1 MDIVTIL
8 SLVISTLVF
17 LYAIFRDN
25 TSDTEELKERVS
37 VLETNM
43 AVQGTLI
50 ERVSDEVNVHKNTL
64 KALADQMHE
73 LDIKL
78 ERVLTILEK

>member
-1 MDIVTIL
+1 V
-8 SLVISTLVF
+8 SVKPV
-17 LYAIFRDN
+17 AIH
-25 TSDTEELKERVS
+25 